1 VKSIGVATS
10 TTLFFQSWTVIVYN
24 TLYIYFLD
32 PVFIMKVFA
41 AILLSSAVVSAA
53 PHVFVR
59 DDTNSTIGG
68 TNSTIGGT
76 APTTN
81 GTESTLDKITD
92 KLDDAKDK
100 LDDAKDKV
108 SAALDSVLE
117 RVASWTI
124 PSTCPWSIPWPLP
137 DTPNPTVDDVAIPQ
151 LELFPRP
158 QTTANT
164 LTIYNFCDY
173 DLWFEPH
180 IGNTLEATGH
190 IPAGGKLDRPFEM
203 APEGS
208 GVNLK
213 VTKTE
218 GDYSKPVQVEYA
230 VSAGTV
236 WYDLSLIDCL
246 GRTPEGLRNGDTSA
260 CAGHE
265 AGLQMGPAANAVSFQ
280 CGAGAWCDDQ
290 MYLYEVSHTV
300 PYCVVVS

>member
-10 TTLFFQSWTVIVYN
+10 TTLFFQTWTVNAYN
-24 TLYIYFLD
+24 PLYIYFLS

-59 DDTNSTIGG
+59 DNTNPTIGG
-68 TNSTIGGT
+68 TNSTTGGT
-76 APTTN
+76 APTTK
-81 GTESTLDKITD
+81 G
-92 KLDDAKDK
+92 A
-100 LDDAKDKV
+100 
-108 SAALDSVLE
+108 DSVLE
-117 RVASWTI
+117 RVASWSI
-124 PSTCPWSIPWPLP
+124 PATCPWSIPWPLP

-158 QTTANT
+158 QSTANT

-180 IGNTLEATGH
+180 IGNTLEAIGH

-218 GDYSKPVQVEYA
+218 GDYSKPLQVEYA

-290 MYLYEVSHTV
+290 VYLYEVIHAVS
-300 PYCVVVS
+300 YRIVVL